1 MERKAHVISRQAAR
15 MEKDG
20 LIKRIHDTPKSRL
33 LRLELTEK
41 GLEIVKLARKSEAID
56 AIISFLNKE
65 ERQQMKSVLNR
76 ILVKVKE
83 HRSEHY

>member
-1 MERKAHVISRQAAR
+1 

-20 LIKRIHDTPKSRL
+20 LIKRIQDTPKSRL

-41 GLEIVKLARKSEAID
+41 GLEMVKLVRQSEAID
-56 AIISFLNKE
+56 AILSFLNKE
-65 ERQQMKSVLNR
+65 DRQQIKSVLNR

-83 HRSEHY
+83 YSSERS

>member
-1 MERKAHVISRQAAR
+1 M
-15 MEKDG
+15 
-20 LIKRIHDTPKSRL
+20 HDTPKSRL

-65 ERQQMKSVLNR
+65 ERRQMKSVLNR

-83 HRSEHY
+83 YRSEHN